1 VAATDDMPIHCTDVL
16 ETLWGDTETEIR
28 RHGRSFRFLDHRMF
42 VNELIV
48 PPLQAIER
56 EIEMAAA
63 TDSAV
68 AAWVRDIDIIYS
80 FVSRDI
86 AGSPTR
92 SHHSWGMAIDF
103 VPKSYDGRH
112 VYWRWSR
119 VFDREGWDRIP
130 LTERWSPPEAVVGI
144 FQSHGFIWGGKWA
157 HFDVIH
163 FEYRPEIILYNRLVE
178 GSAD

>member
-1 VAATDDMPIHCTDVL
+1 
-16 ETLWGDTETEIR
+16 
-28 RHGRSFRFLDHRMF
+28 
-42 VNELIV
+42 
-48 PPLQAIER
+48 
-56 EIEMAAA
+56 
-63 TDSAV
+63 
-68 AAWVRDIDIIYS
+68 
-80 FVSRDI
+80 
-86 AGSPTR
+86 
-92 SHHSWGMAIDF
+92 
-103 VPKSYDGRH
+103 
-112 VYWRWSR
+112 